1 MSSSYFNLN
10 EEAPSQSQPSAR
22 LHSARS
28 NIEMVPVQQYQP
40 VVRPQIDQP
49 TLRRVVKWE
58 ICLKVVAWILM
69 VRTLYMIIFSSSC
82 VLISVANIFIN
93 IYHLPFISVGCI
105 FISKI
110 LTSIRFRIHLNI

>member
-10 EEAPSQSQPSAR
+10 EEAPSQTHHPSAG
-22 LHSARS
+22 LNSARS

-58 ICLKVVAWILM
+58 ICLKVVAWILI
-69 VRTLYMIIFSSSC
+69 VRALYMIIFSSSF
-82 VLISVANIFIN
+82 VLISIPI
-93 IYHLPFISVGCI
+93 C
-105 FISKI
+105 ISKR
-110 LTSIRFRIHLNI
+110 LKFTFHKCWQYFYL